1 VAIRL
6 KGEMMEVNQQKL
18 SVDSAGTVDEALLT
32 RRSVRAFL
40 NKEVERQ
47 QIEDVLRL
55 ASHAPSGSNF
65 QPWHVYVA
73 TGETL
78 ARLTHAMQGAYLSNN
93 GDVMREYDF
102 YMNPIEEPY
111 LSRRRACGWGLYA
124 TLGIERHEKDR
135 LAAQRA
141 RNFVFFDAPVGM
153 IFTIDRRMASG
164 SYIDYGM
171 FLQSIALAARA
182 RGLHTCAQASIAEV
196 PQIVC
201 EHLNVPPD
209 EMVLCGMALGYADP
223 DAVVN
228 EFSPKRQDVEA
239 FTRFFN

>member
-1 VAIRL
+1 
-6 KGEMMEVNQQKL
+6 MEVNHQKL
-18 SVDSAGTVDEALLT
+18 SVDSATSVDEALLT

-40 NKEVERQ
+40 NEAVTRE
-47 QIEDVLRL
+47 QIEDILRL
-55 ASHAPSGSNF
+55 ASYAPSGSNF
-65 QPWHVYVA
+65 QPWRVYAVM
-73 TGETL
+73 GESL
-78 ARLTHAMQGAYLSNN
+78 AKLTQAMRNAYLSND
-93 GDVMREYDF
+93 GDVNREYDF
-102 YMNPIEEPY
+102 YMNPVEEPY

-141 RNFVFFDAPVGM
+141 RNFVFFDAPVGL
-153 IFTIDRRMASG
+153 IFTIDRRMALG

-196 PQIVC
+196 PGIVH
-201 EHLNVPPD
+201 EHLNVPRD

-223 DAVVN
+223 EAVVN
-228 EFSPKRQDVEA
+228 RFAPERQDVEA
-239 FTRFFN
+239 FTQFFS

>member
-1 VAIRL
+1 MERKI
-6 KGEMMEVNQQKL
+6 MEVNPQKL
-18 SVDSAGTVDEALLT
+18 SVDSAVTVDEALLT

-40 NKEVERQ
+40 NKAVTRE

-55 ASHAPSGSNF
+55 ASYAPSGSNF
-65 QPWHVYVA
+65 QPWRVYVA

-78 ARLTHAMQGAYLSNN
+78 AKLTRAMQTAYLSND
-93 GDVMREYDF
+93 GDVKREYDF
-102 YMNPIEEPY
+102 YMNPVEEPY

-135 LAAQRA
+135 LATQRA
-141 RNFVFFDAPVGM
+141 RNFLFFDAPVG
-153 IFTIDRRMASG
+153 IVFTIDRRMALG

-182 RGLHTCAQASIAEV
+182 KGLHTCAQASIAEV
-196 PQIVC
+196 PRIVN

-228 EFSPKRQDVEA
+228 EFTPKRQDVEA
-239 FTRFFN
+239 FTRFFE